1 MSRWEDLD
9 PEERARLMA
18 IIEAEDPRPDER
30 ETFERI
36 LARFD
41 VAYARDD
48 PRYWPAAAFI
58 LARHAFPEEFSET
71 RGRGAEQVWDEPRL
85 LRLAATALVIRLRHP
100 DWRNLTIC
108 RHLVDPANGY
118 ARLWPSASPPTE
130 GSADNRL
137 REAERLPLVCKVSRG
152 EMDQRQFVALYAIEP
167 RSIIRDI

>member
-1 MSRWEDLD
+1 VSRWEDLD

-108 RHLVDPANGY
+108 RHLVAPRTAMRGFGRRLHHRRRA
-118 ARLWPSASPPTE
+118 ARTIGCEKRS
-130 GSADNRL
+130 GSRSYV
-137 REAERLPLVCKVSRG
+137 RSRG
-152 EMDQRQFVALYAIEP
+152 GKWTNSSSLPFT
-167 RSIIRDI
+167 RSSQGP